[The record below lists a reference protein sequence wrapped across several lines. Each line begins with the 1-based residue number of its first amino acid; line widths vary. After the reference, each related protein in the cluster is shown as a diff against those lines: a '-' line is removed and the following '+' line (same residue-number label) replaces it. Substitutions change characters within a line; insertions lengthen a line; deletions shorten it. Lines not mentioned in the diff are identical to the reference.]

1 MQQTL
6 KDDFLVTYLKG
17 ARALGYLY
25 GALVSLHKDSS
36 GSEYPGLI
44 VQL

>member
-17 ARALGYLY
+17 ARVLGYLY
-25 GALVSLHKDSS
+25 GALVSLYKDSS
-36 GSEYPGLI
+36 VSEYLGLT
-44 VQL
+44 V

>member
-17 ARALGYLY
+17 ARALGCFY
-25 GALVSLHKDSS
+25 GALVSLYKESS
-36 GSEYPGLI
+36 VSEHPELT
-44 VQL
+44 V

>member
-6 KDDFLVTYLKG
+6 KDDFLATYLKG
-17 ARALGYLY
+17 ARAFGLSY
-25 GALVSLHKDSS
+25 GALVFLYKDSS
-36 GSEYPGLI
+36 ISEHQGLT